1 MSVRLAILKL
11 CPPAACATSTYAV
24 RCSYVR
30 CSCGS
35 AISAALAMCCGVIA
49 SVTETCLPA
58 HGDGLQSE
66 RHHRRADSCAIV
78 VSSTDTWQAHW
89 NKSRHFVPRSF
100 SLMKLTSSQGSEL
113 AICANHI
120 LRMNCPVRSTWI
132 SLPSSNDLFN
142 PRTNVLT

>member
-1 MSVRLAILKL
+1 MSNCMSVRLAILKP
-11 CPPAACATSTYAV
+11 CPPAACATRTYAV
-24 RCSYVR
+24 RCSYAR

-66 RHHRRADSCAIV
+66 RHHRRAQL
-78 VSSTDTWQAHW
+78 SSLPLILGGHW
-89 NKSRHFVPRSF
+89 NKSRRFVPRSF

-132 SLPSSNDLFN
+132 SLPSSHDLFN